1 MLDLFSYGPTSAII
15 FLISLVVAIT
25 IHEFAHALVADYLGD
40 PTPRLSGR
48 LSLNPLAHLDPLG
61 TLALLLVG
69 FGWGKP
75 VPIDPYNLRYPRRDS
90 AFISLA
96 GPGSNLLLATV
107 LSLLIRF
114 IPSLL
119 PFSSLLVP
127 IIVLNVGLAVF
138 NLLPVGPLD
147 GAKILIGF
155 VPARMAADLED
166 NLDRYGLFLLLFVLF
181 PIVGGQSLAGLIVT
195 PVINFILHLLLPFA
209 TL

>member
-1 MLDLFSYGPTSAII
+1 MLDLFSGGPTSAII

-40 PTPRLSGR
+40 PTPRLNGR

-114 IPSLL
+114 VPALL
-119 PFSSLLVP
+119 PFSNLLIPV
-127 IIVLNVGLAVF
+127 IVLNVALAVF

-155 VPARMAADLED
+155 VPPQMAADLED
-166 NLDRYGLFLLLFVLF
+166 SLERYGLFLLLFVLF
-181 PIVGGQSLAGLIVT
+181 PIVGGQSLASLIIT
-195 PVINFILHLLLPFA
+195 PIINFILHLLLPF